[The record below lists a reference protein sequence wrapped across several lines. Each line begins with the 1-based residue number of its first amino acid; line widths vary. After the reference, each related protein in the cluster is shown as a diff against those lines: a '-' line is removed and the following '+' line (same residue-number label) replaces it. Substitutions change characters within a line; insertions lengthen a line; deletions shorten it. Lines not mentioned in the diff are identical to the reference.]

1 MFCSCAGTPPA
12 ETTASADTTTSA
24 ETTAA
29 ETTTEAPIAT
39 ETTYIESLCET
50 KVKLSTLSEE
60 DLRKFFTDAGWPIPK
75 MYERLSLR
83 ELVIK
88 LEQDPYYENGSN
100 YTDRFD
106 TAARILV
113 SEYYDMPRMPD
124 WWFPYWWFETNAT
137 NSLTE
142 RN

>member
-1 MFCSCAGTPPA
+1 MISERRHTMKKLLLPILCALMLCGCADTPPE
-12 ETTASADTTTSA
+12 ETTAS
-24 ETTAA
+24 
-29 ETTTEAPIAT
+29 T
-39 ETTYIESLCET
+39 ETTYIESLGET
-50 KVKLSTLSEE
+50 KMKLSTLSEE

-137 NSLTE
+137 NTLPE